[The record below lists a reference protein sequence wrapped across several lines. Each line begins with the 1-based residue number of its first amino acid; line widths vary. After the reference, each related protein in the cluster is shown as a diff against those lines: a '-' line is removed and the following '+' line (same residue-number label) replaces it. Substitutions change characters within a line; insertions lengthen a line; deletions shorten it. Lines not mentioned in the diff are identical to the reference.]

1 MSDEA
6 TPMRTSLPAL
16 LVAVI
21 LVAANMRPTITS
33 VGPLIPQI
41 EADTGL
47 SPAALGVLAAVPLL
61 AWALVSPF
69 AHGLTRRFGMAR
81 TVLWAL
87 VLLTAGTLVR
97 SFPGPTLSLWLGTI
111 LIGGALAVV
120 NVLMPAFIKRDFV
133 RVPAVMALYTALLGG
148 VGALASGVAVPVSQ
162 AGPAGAPTG
171 WRLALVMIGC
181 ALLPFA
187 LAAWAWATRGTDA
200 AHRAAAAA
208 RSADPDAPGV
218 LPRSAIWRD
227 PLAWQ
232 VAGYMGLQSASFYM
246 LVTWLATFSTSLG
259 RSPVVAGVDVMV
271 YQIFALVGSLSV
283 PLLLRGRGARV
294 APAALPLLGIAGTLG
309 LLVAPAGI
317 DAWVAAIG
325 LFSGASLGMSLTLI
339 AQRARDHDASTA
351 LSGMAQSVGY
361 VIAASGPILFG
372 SLHAASGGWIL
383 PFALLVVVMVC
394 QGVVGAYAGRDR
406 FVLDRR

>member
-1 MSDEA
+1 MSDGAAA
-6 TPMRTSLPAL
+6 TRTSATAL
-16 LVAVI
+16 LVAVL

-41 EADTGL
+41 GVDTGL

-61 AWALVSPF
+61 AWGLVSPF
-69 AHGLTRRFGMAR
+69 AHALTRRFGMAR

-133 RVPAVMALYTALLGG
+133 RVPLVMALYTALLGG

-162 AGPAGAPTG
+162 VGAPDAPAG
-171 WRLALVMIGC
+171 WRFALVVIGC

-187 LAAWAWATRGTDA
+187 IAAWAWTTRGTDA
-200 AHRAAAAA
+200 LHRSVATE
-208 RSADPDAPGV
+208 RSADPDAPPPV
-218 LPRSAIWRD
+218 TRTAIWRD

-246 LVTWLATFSTSLG
+246 LVTWLATFSTSVG
-259 RSPVVAGVDVMV
+259 RSDVVAGIDVMV

-294 APAALPLLGIAGTLG
+294 APAALPLLGIAGTVG
-309 LLVAPAGI
+309 LLAVPDGI

-325 LFSGASLGMSLTLI
+325 LYSGASLGMSLTLI
-339 AQRARDHDASTA
+339 AQRARDHDASAA
-351 LSGMAQSVGY
+351 LSGMAQAVGY
-361 VIAASGPILFG
+361 FIAASGPVLFG

-383 PFALLVVVMVC
+383 PFALLVAVMVG